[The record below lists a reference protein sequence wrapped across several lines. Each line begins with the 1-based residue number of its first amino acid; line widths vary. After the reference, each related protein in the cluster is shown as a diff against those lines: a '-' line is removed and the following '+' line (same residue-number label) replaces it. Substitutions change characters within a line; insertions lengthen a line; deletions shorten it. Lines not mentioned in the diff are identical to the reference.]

1 VAVKKYNT
9 GFEWSYRD
17 LLFTM
22 MVAYMA
28 MAAMALII
36 TSKITKIET
45 VSPGNILIE
54 MTWDRTK
61 NADVDLWVQ
70 APGER
75 AVGYS
80 NKSSVVFNLLRD
92 DLGYSSDPESRNHEL
107 AVGRGL
113 RPGEY
118 IVNVHLYSARDS
130 LPFDAR
136 VTVTLDKKSH
146 DQASS
151 SIATV
156 IAREKVTL
164 TRNGEQLTAIRFTLD
179 KNGDLVPGA
188 FNKVFKDLRSDTAS
202 PGPGIG
208 GPPR

>member
-1 VAVKKYNT
+1 VKKYNT

-17 LLFTM
+17 LLFTL

-36 TSKITKIET
+36 TLKIIKVES

-54 MTWDRTK
+54 LFWDKTK

-75 AVGYS
+75 AIGYS
-80 NKSSVVFNLLRD
+80 NKSGVVFNLLRD
-92 DLGYSSDPESRNHEL
+92 DLGFSSDPESRNQEL
-107 AVGRGL
+107 VVGRGL

-118 IVNVHLYSARDS
+118 IINVHLFSMRDN
-130 LPFDAR
+130 LPLDAL
-136 VTVTLDKKSH
+136 VKVTLDKKSH
-146 DQASS
+146 DQTSGS
-151 SIATV
+151 EPMV

-164 TRNGEQLTAIRFTLD
+164 VRNGEELTAIRFTLD

-188 FNKVFKDLRSDTAS
+188 FNKIFKDLRSYDA
-202 PGPGIG
+202 GAGVGIEG
-208 GPPR
+208 GIFR

>member
-1 VAVKKYNT
+1 
-9 GFEWSYRD
+9 
-17 LLFTM
+17 

-92 DLGYSSDPESRNHEL
+92 DLGLSSDPESRNHEL

-118 IVNVHLYSARDS
+118 IVNVHLYSVRSD

-136 VTVTLDKKSH
+136 VTVTLDKKLH

-156 IAREKVTL
+156 IAREQVTL

-188 FNKVFKDLRSDTAS
+188 FNKVFKDLRSDIVVDRHLG
-202 PGPGIG
+202 PGPG
-208 GPPR
+208 GPLR